1 MSNAQTKVIA
11 AVSGVVLV
19 LAAGSLGFGTAW
31 ITKPAEVQ
39 TVEVEVP
46 VEVEN
51 EETKDEL
58 AKSQEKVSELE
69 RTVATKEHR
78 VNELEEKIRKGAIAG
93 KALREE
99 LASLKK
105 ELAETKEALAV
116 AIEEKEEVLEQLR
129 LTTEQLEQTEEQ
141 LAKVTVQRDEAR
153 EDALF
158 NRWQDFVKG
167 AQLSI
172 CDRGGRKKLGNCRE
186 AVTAAIMTTERE
198 ARFAHCL
205 RSGQAQPTVRE
216 EQKGTDMPEFSEMM
230 NEDTRQTRGWY
241 IEFCDPTLP
250 ENANFSLA
258 EGSLAQNL

>member
-1 MSNAQTKVIA
+1 MSNTSTKVA
-11 AVSGVVLV
+11 AVVSAAVLV
-19 LAAGSLGFGTAW
+19 LAAGSLGFGAAW
-31 ITKPAEVQ
+31 MSKPAEVK

-46 VEVEN
+46 VEVEKQ
-51 EETKDEL
+51 ETKDEL
-58 AKSQEKVSELE
+58 AKTQEKVSELE

-78 VNELEEKIRKGAIAG
+78 VNELEERIRKGAIAG

-116 AIEEKEEVLEQLR
+116 AIEEKEQVITQLK

-158 NRWQDFVKG
+158 NRWQAFVKD
-167 AQLSI
+167 AKLQI

-186 AVTAAIMTTERE
+186 AVDEVLKTTERE

-205 RSGQAQPTVRE
+205 RSGQAQPIIRE
-216 EQKGTDMPEFSEMM
+216 SEKGTDRPEYSEMLG
-230 NEDTRQTRGWY
+230 EDNRRTKGWY
-241 IEFCDPTLP
+241 VEFCDPTLP
-250 ENANFSLA
+250 ERADYRLA
-258 EGSLAQNL
+258 EGEIAQR